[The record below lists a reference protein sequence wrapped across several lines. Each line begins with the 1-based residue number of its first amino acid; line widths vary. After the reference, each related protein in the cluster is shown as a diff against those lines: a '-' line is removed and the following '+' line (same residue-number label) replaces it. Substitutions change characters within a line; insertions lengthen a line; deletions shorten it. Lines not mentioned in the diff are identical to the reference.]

1 VLTDDDHMLT
11 ARIPRQL
18 LDAVQILS
26 IATQRSQDDVVSSA
40 LRTYLADQRR
50 RETVERFFREAQST
64 FPRAFCVTATVRLL
78 HPLDA
83 GSQVGLE
90 RTLGEI
96 DRYMPSTVSWESA
109 NRFVASLGVS
119 GRDAH
124 EAAST
129 ARKMLLNRVT
139 EEHGLGLADD
149 QGVRVDRSEPL
160 PTRET
165 RTAR

>member
-11 ARIPRQL
+11 ARISRQL
-18 LDAVQILS
+18 FEAVQILS
-26 IATQRSQDDVVSSA
+26 VATRRSQDDVVSSA

-50 RETVERFFREAQST
+50 RETVERFFREAPAS
-64 FPRAFCVTATVRLL
+64 FPRAFCVTATVRLQQSA
-78 HPLDA
+78 DA
-83 GSQVGLE
+83 DRRAGLE

-109 NRFVASLGVS
+109 NTFVARLGVS

-124 EAAST
+124 DAAST
-129 ARKMLLNRVT
+129 ARKMLVNRVT

-149 QGVRVDRSEPL
+149 QGVRVDRSEPI
-160 PTRET
+160 PTR
-165 RTAR
+165 